1 MTFLDEVFLEKY
13 TRRCKAIDIDTLV
26 VKVIKKVN
34 KNEFLVADA
43 TGFCKIKI
51 HDLEAC
57 FKRELC
63 INNFIIINDAK
74 IDYQQQEIILDY
86 NSEVT
91 IAREFLVDETNP
103 AKVCIFPLFTL
114 LITINKIVI

>member
-13 TRRCKAIDIDTLV
+13 TRRCKAIDINTLV
-26 VKVIKKVN
+26 VKVIKKVSE
-34 KNEFLVADA
+34 KEFLVADA

-63 INNFIIINDAK
+63 VNNYIIIKDVK

-103 AKVCIFPLFTL
+103 AKVCIL
-114 LITINKIVI
+114 TINEIVI

>member
-13 TRRCKAIDIDTLV
+13 TRRCKAIDINTLV

-34 KNEFLVADA
+34 KKEFLVADA

-63 INNFIIINDAK
+63 IDNYIIIKDAK